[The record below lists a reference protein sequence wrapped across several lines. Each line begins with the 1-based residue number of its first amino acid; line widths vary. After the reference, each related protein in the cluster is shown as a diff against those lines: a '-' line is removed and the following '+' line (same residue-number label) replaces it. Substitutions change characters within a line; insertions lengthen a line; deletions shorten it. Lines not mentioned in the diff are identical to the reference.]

1 MGYIMYKSYKC
12 VKEENIDIIENKIIR
27 LETNY
32 TNTKEELIEIK
43 KTQKLIIQ
51 LIISGLVGLLIEI
64 VGLMVGLIVKFFG

>member
-1 MGYIMYKSYKC
+1 MYKSYKC